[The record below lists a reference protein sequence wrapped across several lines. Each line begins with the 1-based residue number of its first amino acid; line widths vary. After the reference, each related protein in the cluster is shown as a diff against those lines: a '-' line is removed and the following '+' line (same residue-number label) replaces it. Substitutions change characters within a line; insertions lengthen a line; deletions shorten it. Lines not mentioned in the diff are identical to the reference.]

1 MKVLICG
8 KGGSGKSTVTAM
20 TALALRQR
28 GYRVLVVDADESNLG
43 LHRLLGLPSPQTILA
58 GLGGKPGLRERTADP
73 FTGQRAVLAPG
84 SGIDAVPGVA
94 ADGDDG
100 LRLAAV
106 GKIDHFGEGC
116 ACPMGKLFR
125 LCFSALS
132 VGDREVVL
140 IDAAAGVEHFGR
152 RLDAEADLI
161 LGVVD
166 PSWEAMAL
174 AEKIFTL
181 AEEAGV
187 PLGLVLNRMDEQ
199 SAGVVRQRLA
209 ALPVTAVLPPL
220 PEVFAAGLEGRP
232 LAQVPETIGAVCD
245 RIVSL

>member
-43 LHRLLGLPSPQTILA
+43 LHRLLGLPAPRTILH
-58 GLGGKPGLRERTADP
+58 GVGGKTGLRKKTADP
-73 FTGQRAVLAPG
+73 FGGPPTVLAPG
-84 SGIDAVPGVA
+84 SGIDAVPGVT

-125 LCFSALS
+125 LCFSSLS

-152 RLDAEADLI
+152 RLDAEAELI

-166 PSWEAMAL
+166 PSLEAMAL

-181 AEEAGV
+181 AAEADV

-199 SAGVVRQRLA
+199 SAGVVRERLA
-209 ALPVTAVLPPL
+209 HAPVTAVLPPL

-232 LAQVPETIGAVCD
+232 LAQVPEAISAVCD